1 MARPDGMGT
10 VHLPGSVHA
19 AWSDVSAGDLRPV
32 GHGPR
37 DGASLAAFATS
48 VAAPTGASLDEV
60 DWVTQVHGARVVE
73 VSRAVA
79 VTGTTGATTPVDPD
93 HVPCRN
99 LGAADALVADSGGIA
114 VCVLTADCAPLALA
128 SPEGVF
134 AAVHAGWRGLVAGVV
149 DATRAPR
156 PQEALWGYC
165 HVPSGSTVDMSAAIE
180 AQIDRFAPGF
190 GDLVLA
196 RTVRTAA
203 QEEEH
208 NPNYVGGDIAGGAS
222 TLLQT
227 VFRPTVRWN
236 PYRTPLEGVY
246 LCSASTAPGAGV
258 HGMCGVYA
266 ARTVLHDHFG
276 GPSPLR
282 A

>member
-149 DATRAPR
+149 DATVVRMRAAGATAVSG
-156 PQEALWGYC
+156 ALGPCIHAGCY
-165 HVPSGSTVDMSAAIE
+165 E
-180 AQIDRFAPGF
+180 F
-190 GDLVLA
+190 GATDLDAVA
-196 RTVRTAA
+196 GAFGRTVRGTTARGTPA
-203 QEEEH
+203 LDM
-208 NPNYVGGDIAGGAS
+208 VAGVRAALDAAGAS
-222 TLLQT
+222 L
-227 VFRPTVRWN
+227 VD
-236 PYRTPLEGVY
+236 GVDVCTACGGGQY
-246 LCSASTAPGAGV
+246 SHRARGDAGRQALVVWSTA
-258 HGMCGVYA
+258 GM
-266 ARTVLHDHFG
+266 
-276 GPSPLR
+276 PS
-282 A
+282 